1 MAWTQAII
9 RLQEVD
15 STLAENRQRLKEI
28 ERLLGES
35 DVVAEAEAV
44 VARRRKAATEAR
56 KAQET
61 LEFELGQVQTK
72 QSRSEHNLYS
82 GRITNARELQD
93 LQAESQ
99 SLKRRIAQLED
110 ELLAAMMAR
119 EEADAATA
127 AAEAHLTEVRDR
139 MARHHAGLAAEAKTL
154 EAANQALV
162 EERALLVAEI
172 PPSVLDSYAYLQD
185 RTSHVPVAQ
194 LKGEICGVCGMV
206 VTKPIQQTV
215 RRGQEAYC
223 NNCGRLLVG

>member
-15 STLAENRQRLKEI
+15 STLAENRQRMQEI
-28 ERLLGES
+28 AGLLAGIT
-35 DVVAEAEAV
+35 VVAEAEAALTQRRETAKR
-44 VARRRKAATEAR
+44 ARQQ
-56 KAQET
+56 QET

-72 QSRSEHNLYS
+72 LSRSEHNLYS

-93 LQAESQ
+93 LQAEAQ

-110 ELLAAMMAR
+110 EVLEAMMAR
-119 EEADAATA
+119 EDADEAVAQA
-127 AAEAHLTEVRDR
+127 AAHLAGVREQT
-139 MARHHAGLAAEAKTL
+139 AQQHAALANESKILAAANETL
-154 EAANQALV
+154 T

-172 PPSVLDSYAYLQD
+172 PPSVMESYIYLHD
-185 RTSHVPVAQ
+185 RTAHVPVAQ